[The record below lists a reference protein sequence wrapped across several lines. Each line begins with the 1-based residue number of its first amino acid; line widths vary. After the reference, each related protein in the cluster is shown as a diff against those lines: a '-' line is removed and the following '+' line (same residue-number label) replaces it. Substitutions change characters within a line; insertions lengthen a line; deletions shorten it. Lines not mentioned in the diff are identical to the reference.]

1 MHNAILSDEIC
12 LYISQEDFDR
22 LVSEP
27 GISESDVKFY
37 EEPNLNQVLSEFGY

>member
-12 LYISQEDFDR
+12 YYISQEDFDK

-27 GISESDVKFY
+27 GISEDDVKFH
-37 EEPNLNQVLSEFGY
+37 EEPSLKKLLCEFGY